1 MGADRL
7 SKKQIT
13 NMKAPLFFPA
23 TLSIALL
30 AGTGCHKES
39 PVTDLEKTA
48 TAMAQTGRAAPDP
61 KAAANDPS
69 GGVQPAEQVR
79 QAISDYKAGK
89 MEDAVTR
96 LQILRAMPAL
106 TPEQRMS
113 LQDSVASVM
122 TEIYTLAEKGDP
134 RAIAAKAQ
142 YERLQMSAH

>member
-1 MGADRL
+1 MKPSFLLAAT
-7 SKKQIT
+7 IT
-13 NMKAPLFFPA
+13 A
-23 TLSIALL
+23 ALV

-48 TAMAQTGRAAPDP
+48 AAMGPAGAPAP
-61 KAAANDPS
+61 GAKAAANDPS
-69 GGVQPAEQVR
+69 AGFAPADQVR
-79 QAISDYKAGK
+79 EAISEYKAGK

-96 LQILRAMPAL
+96 LQMLRAMPAL

-122 TEIYTLAEKGDP
+122 TEISTLAEKGDA

-142 YERLQMSAH
+142 YERLQMNGR

>member
-1 MGADRL
+1 
-7 SKKQIT
+7 
-13 NMKAPLFFPA
+13 MKPLFSLPLLL
-23 TLSIALL
+23 TIAL
-30 AGTGCHKES
+30 AVGSGCHKET

-48 TAMAQTGRAAPDP
+48 AAMSQTAAAPADA
-61 KAAANDPS
+61 KAAPNDPS

-122 TEIYTLAEKGDP
+122 AEIYTLAEKGDA

-142 YERLQMSAH
+142 YERLQMSGH

>member
-1 MGADRL
+1 MKRL
-7 SKKQIT
+7 
-13 NMKAPLFFPA
+13 LFLTV
-23 TLSIALL
+23 TLSATVLL
-30 AGTGCHKES
+30 ETGCRKES
-39 PVTDLEKTA
+39 AVADLEKTA
-48 TAMAQTGRAAPDP
+48 ATMNQSGAPAPDP

-142 YERLQMSAH
+142 YERLQMSGH